1 MSALYLASASP
12 RRKELLA
19 QLNVCFKVHPV
30 NIPEV
35 KRAEE
40 TATGYVER
48 LAREK
53 ALAGLQ
59 QLPETS
65 VVIGSDTIVVC
76 GTEVMEK
83 PADRGD
89 FDKMMQR
96 LSGQTHKVMTAVCV
110 AFDDEA
116 HTLRT
121 DTEVTFRKLQKRDLD
136 WYWNTG
142 EPYDKAG
149 GYGIQGLGG
158 RFVERIKGSYSA
170 VVGLPLVETE
180 ALLEA
185 LEFRERFELPLS
197 KEPR

>member
-1 MSALYLASASP
+1 
-12 RRKELLA
+12 
-19 QLNVCFKVHPV
+19 
-30 NIPEV
+30 
-35 KRAEE
+35 
-40 TATGYVER
+40 
-48 LAREK
+48 
-53 ALAGLQ
+53 
-59 QLPETS
+59 
-65 VVIGSDTIVVC
+65 
-76 GTEVMEK
+76 MEK
-83 PADRGD
+83 PADRAE

-110 AFDDEA
+110 AFEDEA
-116 HTLRT
+116 HTLRA
-121 DTEVTFRKLQKRDLD
+121 DTEVTFRELQKRDLD

-142 EPYDKAG
+142 EPQDKAG

-185 LEFRERFELPLS
+185 LGFRERFEIPFS